1 MLERSGVPIE
11 PWGPAF
17 ETNYVHAHTNYTW
30 LQNCMKL
37 VSYGFSIHQSYS
49 HTEIIKISFKEL
61 FFFFLKNWRHF
72 SKCITASL
80 FLGEVDVYSVWAA
93 LSTPPPPCNSSL
105 RRAGRCL
112 GGRVTPVVWH
122 TVCWPPSGQMEH
134 LLPPAPADLLSQNRS
149 LDVKLLAR
157 SATWFQAWA
166 EDVPPTG
173 RPFEVPTRELLSHH

>member
-1 MLERSGVPIE
+1 
-11 PWGPAF
+11 
-17 ETNYVHAHTNYTW
+17 
-30 LQNCMKL
+30 MKL

-49 HTEIIKISFKEL
+49 HTEIIKISFKEF
-61 FFFFLKNWRHF
+61 FFFFLNWRHF

-122 TVCWPPSGQMEH
+122 TVCLASLRSDGG
-134 LLPPAPADLLSQNRS
+134 LPPAPSDLLSQNLS
-149 LDVKLLAR
+149 LEVKLLA
-157 SATWFQAWA
+157 A
-166 EDVPPTG
+166 
-173 RPFEVPTRELLSHH
+173 